1 MRAESKIAQVTGR
14 KRACKCTLCRYPRY
28 PTDFFSRVNA
38 QDAREEE
45 TNRQRNEESNL
56 PFSGRT
62 DVPRHV
68 PSHQGPLQ
76 SGHGILSA
84 VVCVLPKTDLIID
97 PRRWRGPGDR
107 L

>member
-1 MRAESKIAQVTGR
+1 MRAESKIAQVTGG
-14 KRACKCTLCRYPRY
+14 KRAYKCTLCRYPQY

-62 DVPRHV
+62 DVHAMCRRIRD
-68 PSHQGPLQ
+68 LYNRDMEFFRQ
-76 SGHGILSA
+76 SS
-84 VVCVLPKTDLIID
+84 VYYQKQT
-97 PRRWRGPGDR
+97 
-107 L
+107 